1 MSENT
6 VNIFE
11 QATRQKLRFDTPT
24 HSGLSIE
31 QLWDLP
37 LQTTRT
43 NQSDL
48 DGAGRV
54 LIKALRELDDDSL
67 VTPRNTDAHAELE
80 LKLAVVKHIIGVR
93 QAEGAA
99 KAARVAAAGEAQQLE
114 SLLATKKA
122 AELQNLPTEEI
133 EKRLAEA
140 RARAAS

>member
-11 QATRQKLRFDTPT
+11 QCTRQQLRFDTPT
-24 HSGLSIE
+24 HSGLSVE
-31 QLWDLP
+31 QLWTLP
-37 LQTTRT
+37 LQTTRA

-54 LIKALRELDDDSL
+54 LVKALRELEDDSL
-67 VTPRNTDAHAELE
+67 VTPRNSTARAELE
-80 LKLAVVKHIIGVR
+80 LKLAVVKHIIDVR
-93 QAEGAA
+93 QEEGSA
-99 KAARVAAAGEAQQLE
+99 KAARAAAASEAQQLE

-140 RARAAS
+140 RARAAG